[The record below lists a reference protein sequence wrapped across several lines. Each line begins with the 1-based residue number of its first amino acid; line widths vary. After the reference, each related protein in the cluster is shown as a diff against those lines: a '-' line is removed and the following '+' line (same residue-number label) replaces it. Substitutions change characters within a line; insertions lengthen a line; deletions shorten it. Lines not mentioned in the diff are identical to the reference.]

1 MKDASMKGKPTNA
14 PQLYTE
20 PPAVRRKLAE
30 SYRKLANGKK
40 YTPAERAE
48 FAEMAKTW
56 ERTLPKKK

>member
-1 MKDASMKGKPTNA
+1 MKRKTAGA

-20 PPAVRRKLAE
+20 PPAVRRKLAA
-30 SYRKLANGKK
+30 SYRKLAEGRK

-48 FAEMAKTW
+48 FARMADSW

>member
-1 MKDASMKGKPTNA
+1 MKDGSMRRKPTKA
-14 PQLYTE
+14 PKPYTE
-20 PPAVRRKLAE
+20 PPAVRRKLAD

-48 FAEMAKTW
+48 FARMADSW